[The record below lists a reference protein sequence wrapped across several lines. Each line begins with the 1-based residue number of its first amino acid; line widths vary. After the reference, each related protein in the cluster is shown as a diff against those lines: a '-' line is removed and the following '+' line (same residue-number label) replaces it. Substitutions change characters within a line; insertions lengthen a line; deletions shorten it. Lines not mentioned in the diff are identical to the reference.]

1 MQSHSDPDAFKASAT
16 LIRSSFKRLF
26 ETLLE
31 QTADRIYI
39 KDTQGRF
46 IFASDALARIHGL
59 KQRSEIEGMTD
70 FDFFDHQNAQSFH
83 DEEQEIL
90 RSYEPVVNHIVEE
103 TWQDGHISWASESKV
118 PLLLESGVAI
128 GILGISRDVTEEHL
142 IKEKLREANETMLA
156 DYASAEKVQQVM
168 IPGRIPEVAGVELA
182 YIWKPMVAVGGD
194 IINFPRNPDNALL
207 FFVGDVCGHGVQA
220 AFYTV
225 LLKYI
230 TAQVGLSYN
239 GSPQAL
245 LDAVNEQISAHLRN
259 GFVTGLTGHFG
270 PVQLDGSR
278 QLHVSHCGHPHL
290 LILRAKSGQAEVLKL
305 PNAMVMGLPGGH
317 AAETV
322 LVPLHSG
329 DRVYTFTDGIIEA
342 SNPAGLEFGLDRIAR
357 SVEASAPHAL
367 AKSLDLIFEQV
378 AHFTGSSDQQDDI
391 TLLAFEVEL
400 TL

>member
-1 MQSHSDPDAFKASAT
+1 MQSHTDSDDFQASAA

-46 IFASDALARIHGL
+46 IFASDALARTHGL
-59 KQRSEIEGMTD
+59 KHRSEIAGMTD
-70 FDFFDHQNAQSFH
+70 FDFFDHQTAQSFH

-90 RSYEPVVNHIVEE
+90 RSNKPVVNHIVEE
-103 TWQDGHISWASESKV
+103 TWRNGHTTWASESKV
-118 PLLLESGVAI
+118 PLRLESGVAI

-142 IKEKLREANETMLA
+142 NKEKLRAANATMLA
-156 DYASAEKVQQVM
+156 DYASAEEVQQVM
-168 IPGRIPEVAGVELA
+168 IPGRIPEVAGVQLA

-194 IINFPRNPDNALL
+194 IINFPRNPDDALL

-230 TAQVGLSYN
+230 TAQAGLGYD
-239 GSPQAL
+239 GSPQQL
-245 LDAVNEQISAHLRN
+245 LDTVNQQISAHLRN
-259 GFVTGLTGHFG
+259 GFITGLAGHFG
-270 PVQLDGSR
+270 AVQPDGSR
-278 QLHVSHCGHPHL
+278 QLYVSHCGHPHL
-290 LILRAKSGQAEVLKL
+290 LILRAKAGQAEVIKL
-305 PNAMVMGLPGGH
+305 PNAMVMGLPGGS

-322 LVPLHSG
+322 QVPLQPG

-342 SNPAGLEFGLDRIAR
+342 SDASGAEFGLDRIAR
-357 SVEASAPHAL
+357 SVEASAPQAL
-367 AKSLDLIFEQV
+367 DKSLDLIYEQV
-378 AHFTGSSDQQDDI
+378 AQFTGSSEQQDDI
-391 TLLAFEVEL
+391 TLLAFEVEP
-400 TL
+400 TR

>member
-1 MQSHSDPDAFKASAT
+1 MQIHPAPDDFHASAT

-59 KQRSEIEGMTD
+59 KDRSELEGMSD
-70 FDFFDHQNAQSFH
+70 FDFFDQDTAQSFH
-83 DEEQEIL
+83 DREQGIL
-90 RSYEPVVNHIVEE
+90 RSNESVVNHIVEE

-118 PLLLESGVAI
+118 PLLLDSGVAI

-142 IKEKLREANETMLA
+142 IKEKLRVANETMLA
-156 DYASAEKVQQVM
+156 DFASAEKIQHVM
-168 IPGRIPEVAGVELA
+168 IPGRIPEVAGVALA
-182 YIWKPMVAVGGD
+182 YLWQPMVAVGGD

-230 TAQVGLSYN
+230 SAQVGLSYS

-245 LDAVNEQISAHLRN
+245 LDAVNQQISAHLKN
-259 GFVTGLTGHFG
+259 GFITGLAGHFG
-270 PVQLDGSR
+270 EVQPDGCR
-278 QLHVSHCGHPHL
+278 HLHVSHCGHPHL
-290 LILRAKSGQAEVLKL
+290 LVLRIETGQAEVIKL
-305 PNAMVMGLPGGH
+305 PNAMVMGLPGGS
-317 AAETV
+317 AAATV
-322 LVPLHSG
+322 QVPLHPG

-342 SNPAGLEFGLDRIAR
+342 SDATGLEFGLDRIAQ
-357 SVEASAPHAL
+357 SVQASVGL
-367 AKSLDLIFEQV
+367 TLQQSLDRLFEQV
-378 AHFTGSSDQQDDI
+378 AQFTGSSDQQDDI
-391 TLLAFEVEL
+391 SLLAFEVE
-400 TL
+400 